1 VGRTATKPPDNIR
14 HRGLGLAAAAVR
26 CVEAEMAAAGC
37 RAHEIEALPAVER
50 FWSVL
55 GFDSHFHRNA

>member
-1 VGRTATKPPDNIR
+1 MQEGGLGIEFVVVASR

-37 RAHEIEALPAVER
+37 RAHEIDALPAAER
-50 FWSVL
+50 FWCGPGL
-55 GFDSHFHRNA
+55 